1 MATKTPMTPSA
12 MPEMSESLRKETTGK
27 GVSELEQL
35 VMEKA
40 RRVSE
45 LAAQREGVAAVAA
58 GGEQGAMM
66 PTALEEA
73 AMVPSIEAG
82 VPGDVSPGLAEPA
95 SEMAPPSEEPAAL
108 RMNPDIVESAS
119 AKLVESRMMDK
130 VTNTI
135 TPNMKEAV
143 KVVLDRALPGML
155 NLDDPNDLREAIYG
169 IADGSIPVNG
179 QPPGGVATA
188 PPAGGPFAGLTGVP
202 AGAQPGTGPG
212 AIAGGLPPALL
223 GLSGAPGVQG

>member
-1 MATKTPMTPSA
+1 MATKTPMTPKA
-12 MPEMSESLRKETTGK
+12 MPEMSENLRKETAGK

-45 LAAQREGVAAVAA
+45 LGAQREGVAAVAA
-58 GGEQGAMM
+58 GGDAGSMM

-73 AMVPSIEAG
+73 AMVPSIEAA
-82 VPGDVSPGLAEPA
+82 VPGDISPAPSEPIDE
-95 SEMAPPSEEPAAL
+95 EMAPSSEPAEV
-108 RMNPDIVESAS
+108 RMNPDVVESAS
-119 AKLVESRMMDK
+119 AKLVESRLMDK

-143 KVVLDRALPGML
+143 KVALDKALPGML
-155 NLDDPNDLREAIYG
+155 NLDNPDDLREAIYG

-188 PPAGGPFAGLTGVP
+188 PSAGSPFAGLTGAP
-202 AGAQPGTGPG
+202 NSIQPGTGPG
-212 AIAGGLPPALL
+212 AVAGGLPPALL
-223 GLSGAPGVQG
+223 GLSGIPGIQG